1 MAEQDVTEPEAT
13 EPEPQSLP
21 EPAPVPLEAPLEAP
35 LEEESAPL
43 EEPAETV
50 ETAPLDQEDTCSSAA
65 ARSASSEE
73 EPPPPPKRVRKAR
86 EPKAKA
92 EPKAEPKRRGR
103 PPGARNK
110 LSAAHELLVRAP
122 APVQDPL
129 EQIMTSM
136 RERRQAH
143 QERQHTFFQS
153 FLPT

>member
-1 MAEQDVTEPEAT
+1 MAEQEVTETEAT
-13 EPEPQSLP
+13 HIEPQSLS
-21 EPAPVPLEAPLEAP
+21 EPAPVPLDP

-50 ETAPLDQEDTCSSAA
+50 ETAPLDQEDT
-65 ARSASSEE
+65 SSEE
-73 EPPPPPKRVRKAR
+73 EPLPPPKRVRKAR

-129 EQIMTSM
+129 ELIMTSM

-153 FLPT
+153 FLPA

>member
-1 MAEQDVTEPEAT
+1 MAEQEVTETEAT
-13 EPEPQSLP
+13 HIEPQSLS
-21 EPAPVPLEAPLEAP
+21 EPAPVPLDP

-50 ETAPLDQEDTCSSAA
+50 ETAPLDQEDT
-65 ARSASSEE
+65 SSEE

-153 FLPT
+153 FLPA

>member
-1 MAEQDVTEPEAT
+1 VTELEAT
-13 EPEPQSLP
+13 HIEPQSLS
-21 EPAPVPLEAPLEAP
+21 EPAPVPLEAP

-43 EEPAETV
+43 EEPVETV
-50 ETAPLDQEDTCSSAA
+50 ETAPLDQEDT
-65 ARSASSEE
+65 SSEE
-73 EPPPPPKRVRKAR
+73 EVSPPKRVRKAR

-122 APVQDPL
+122 APALDPM
-129 EQIMTSM
+129 EQIMASM

-143 QERQHTFFQS
+143 QERQHLFFQS
-153 FLPT
+153 FLP

>member
-1 MAEQDVTEPEAT
+1 MAEEEEIVEPLLP
-13 EPEPQSLP
+13 EPEPQELSD
-21 EPAPVPLEAPLEAP
+21 PAPVLEQASEA
-35 LEEESAPL
+35 EA
-43 EEPAETV
+43 T
-50 ETAPLDQEDTCSSAA
+50 PLDQEDTCSSAA
-65 ARSASSEE
+65 RSSSEE
-73 EPPPPPKRVRKAR
+73 EAPPPKRVRKAR
-86 EPKAKA
+86 EPKAKAQPKA

-153 FLPT
+153 FLPA